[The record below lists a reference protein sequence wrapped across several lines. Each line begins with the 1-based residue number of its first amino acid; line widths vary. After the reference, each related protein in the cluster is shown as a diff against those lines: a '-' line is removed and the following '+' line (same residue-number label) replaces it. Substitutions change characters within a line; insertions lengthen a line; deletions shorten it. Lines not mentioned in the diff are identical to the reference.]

1 MDKKELKIYQEAVK
15 KKYKYHTL
23 WKILAI
29 VFMCLTFILAG
40 VYFGSG
46 DVFKQ
51 TVNNN
56 DVEIINENSGNNNN
70 TVTIT
75 N

>member
-23 WKILAI
+23 WKVLAI
-29 VFMCLTFILAG
+29 VFMCLTILLATL
-40 VYFGSG
+40 YFGTG
-46 DVFKQ
+46 EMFKES
-51 TVNNN
+51 TYN

-70 TVTIT
+70 NVTIT

>member
-1 MDKKELKIYQEAVK
+1 MDKKELKIYQDAVK

-23 WKILAI
+23 WKVLAI
-29 VFMCLTFILAG
+29 VFMCLTILFG
-40 VYFGSG
+40 SLYFGSG
-46 DVFKQ
+46 EMFKE
-51 TVNNN
+51 TTYN

-70 TVTIT
+70 NVTIT

>member
-1 MDKKELKIYQEAVK
+1 MDKKELKIYQDAVK

-23 WKILAI
+23 WKVLAI
-29 VFMCLTFILAG
+29 VFMCLTILLATL
-40 VYFGSG
+40 YFGSG
-46 DVFKQ
+46 EVFKQ
-51 TVNNN
+51 TVN
-56 DVEIINENSGNNNN
+56 DVEIINENSGDNNN